1 MGGEIPPFQKESKMS
16 ENISFLKMSEIL
28 SPISNDVEKLKDGVR
43 KFANGN
49 GSTH

>member
-28 SPISNDVEKLKDGVR
+28 SPIINDVEKLKKKIGLV
-43 KFANGN
+43 AIEPP
-49 GSTH
+49 